1 MHIIYRTFIVYYAT
15 YFCGKFYLN
24 FSHVEFYFIIFFN
37 FRCNKLQKLWAI
49 SLSLLSLIYVA
60 KMLDIFMC
68 THFLIPFFFFF
79 IFVNNIFSAFLTA
92 SHTRLP
98 HSHIRNYWHIFW
110 HLLKCYLQL
119 YKFTPQHTCIDMY
132 VWICMKKSL
141 ANPWSNSEIA
151 TKRVNKSR
159 YDSYLHFTRTF
170 PAKKRETATRVHQP
184 HTQNPKN

>member
-1 MHIIYRTFIVYYAT
+1 MFHSLTLHSGGLLLALSIGSHISQAIGHIIYRTFIVYYAT

-79 IFVNNIFSAFLTA
+79 IFVNNIFRFFNGFTHTA
-92 SHTRLP
+92 S
-98 HSHIRNYWHIFW
+98 
-110 HLLKCYLQL
+110 
-119 YKFTPQHTCIDMY
+119 
-132 VWICMKKSL
+132 
-141 ANPWSNSEIA
+141 
-151 TKRVNKSR
+151 
-159 YDSYLHFTRTF
+159 TF
-170 PAKKRETATRVHQP
+170 AH
-184 HTQNPKN
+184 